1 MSERSKE
8 LLQFEHKAS
17 PLSSLESALLVCD
30 NNTKE
35 TNSQTKRLPTPRT
48 SFTSPLPPSQFLGK
62 VKDFLGVMSEANKRL
77 EHDAKDHPEKYD
89 IEGLT
94 GKESK
99 VIEMD
104 LMLGVADLHTPEA
117 VAAAE
122 SAISGCQPVISLPA
136 DGSES
141 DSEEESSAAD
151 DNCEMD
157 CNDGKKSPS
166 LDQKPISDIHRKPKG
181 HRCSK
186 IRRFKKR
193 PSIVELS

>member
-1 MSERSKE
+1 
-8 LLQFEHKAS
+8 
-17 PLSSLESALLVCD
+17 
-30 NNTKE
+30 
-35 TNSQTKRLPTPRT
+35 
-48 SFTSPLPPSQFLGK
+48 LGK

-77 EHDAKDHPEKYD
+77 ERDAKDHPEKYD

-151 DNCEMD
+151 DNCEID
-157 CNDGKKSPS
+157 SNDGKMSMS
-166 LDQKPISDIHRKPKG
+166 IDQKPISGNDNIRRKPKG
-181 HRCSK
+181 HRRSK
-186 IRRFKKR
+186 KRHYKKR
-193 PSIVELS
+193 PAIVELS

>member
-157 CNDGKKSPS
+157 CNDGLCNGADHDS
-166 LDQKPISDIHRKPKG
+166 
-181 HRCSK
+181 
-186 IRRFKKR
+186 
-193 PSIVELS
+193 